1 MDIDWDIEAVDKD
14 IAFYVRVIGCTRERA
29 IELALEKYWQH
40 FDKEKEIQEMKAE
53 LRKHYKIK

>member
-1 MDIDWDIEAVDKD
+1 MGIDWDIEAVNKD

-29 IELALEKYWQH
+29 IELALEKYWSY
-40 FDKEKEIQEMKAE
+40 FDKEKEIQEMKQE